1 MATTAQKPEQPKTL
15 TRTQQQRVTLRNLF
29 DQQRPE
35 LAKLLPK
42 GMDPD
47 RLFRMCLTECIKQP
61 QLLECTAESWALAI
75 QTCAQQGLYPD
86 SGLGYMYLVPRKNR
100 KRGTTDVN
108 AMRGYQGDIK
118 LARNTGEILDIYA
131 EVVHQKD
138 KYKIVKGLNRDI
150 LHEPTED
157 ADPGPLHACY
167 AVAKLRSG
175 EIAFVTLTKR
185 DVERHRKSSESAN
198 EDWSPWQKH
207 EEAMWRKTAIHE
219 LFKWLPKAS
228 EVMELAAR
236 EIAGEQPI
244 DITPIEAASVPVET
258 PTGLE
263 GLTARLQE
271 QNATASPNGGTTSPK
286 DCSHPQIPPSRVQ
299 ALKPGK
305 SIPCPDCGEEL
316 KRDREPGED
325 DGPATLEE

>member
-1 MATTAQKPEQPKTL
+1 MATQTTKTDQPKTL
-15 TRTQQQRVTLRNLF
+15 TKAQTQRVTLRHLF
-29 DQQRPE
+29 EQQRPE

-47 RLFRMCLTECIKQP
+47 RLFRMALTEAIKNP
-61 QLLECTAESWALAI
+61 QLLECTAESWALAV

-100 KRGTTDVN
+100 KKNTTDVN

-118 LARNTGEILDIYA
+118 LARNTGEIADIYA

-138 KYKIVKGLNRDI
+138 KYRVVKGLNRDI
-150 LHEPTED
+150 VHEPTD
-157 ADPGPLHACY
+157 DPDPGPLHACY

-175 EIAFVTLTKR
+175 EVAFVTLTKR
-185 DVERHRKSSESAN
+185 DVERHKKSSESAG
-198 EDWSPWQKH
+198 ESWSPWQKH

-228 EVMELAAR
+228 EAMEAAAR
-236 EIAGEQPI
+236 QVVGDPVI
-244 DITPIEAASVPVET
+244 DVTPVEEASVPLEA
-258 PTGLE
+258 PTGLD
-263 GLTARLQE
+263 GLTARLE
-271 QNATASPNGGTTSPK
+271 EGNEAKAAPK
-286 DCSHPQIPPSRVQ
+286 DCSHPSIPPSKVE

-305 SIPCPDCGEEL
+305 SIVCEECGEEL
-316 KRDREPGED
+316 RPEPKD
-325 DGPATLEE
+325 QRSLEE